1 MLLRGKVTFVT
12 GAGSG
17 IGRAAALL
25 FAQEG
30 ARVGVLD
37 HNADSAA
44 ATVDAIVQAGG
55 EAMALVADVADDAA
69 VATAIGAL
77 VDRYGALHGAFN
89 NAGIEMANRL
99 LPDLTTE
106 EWSRMM
112 AINLTGVFSCMK
124 HATQAMAPGGGAI
137 VNNSSGDGIIGAPY
151 AADYVAAKHGVIGL
165 TRAAACEARHTGV
178 RVNALLP
185 GLILTPMVEERLIG
199 NPAFEKQ
206 MAPMVERHSI
216 GRFGKP
222 EDVAEAACWLLS
234 DRSAFINGALLTVDG
249 GYTAR

>member
-1 MLLRGKVTFVT
+1 MLLADKVVLVT

-25 FAQEG
+25 FAREG
-30 ARVGVLD
+30 AKVGVLD
-37 HNADSAA
+37 RDRASADEVAA
-44 ATVDAIVQAGG
+44 AIADAGG
-55 EAMALVADVADDAA
+55 KATPLVADVADDGA
-69 VATAIGAL
+69 VAVAVTAL
-77 VDRYGALHGAFN
+77 VGHFGTLDGAFN

-99 LPDLTTE
+99 LPDLTDD
-106 EWSRMM
+106 EWNRMM
-112 AINLTGVFSCMK
+112 GINLTGVFSCMK
-124 HATQAMAPGGGAI
+124 HATRAMAGKGGAI
-137 VNNSSGDGIIGAPY
+137 VNNSSGDGIIGQPY

-165 TRAAACEARHTGV
+165 TRAAACEARYTGV
-178 RVNALLP
+178 RVNAILP

-206 MAPMVERHSI
+206 MAPMAERHSI
-216 GRFGKP
+216 GRYGKP

-234 DRSAFINGALLTVDG
+234 DRSVFINGSLLTVDG